1 MQVILTQ
8 QEYIDIQLKQ
18 DDKFNNLKEILNDIA
33 TEDDKLKLDLF
44 NKLVK
49 DLNFAEKN
57 GITNAI
63 LFSWVNRKENKH

>member
-1 MQVILTQ
+1 MQVLLTQ
-8 QEYIDIQLKQ
+8 QEYINLQLKQ
-18 DDKFNNLKEILNDIA
+18 DDKFNNLKHILNDIA

-57 GITNAI
+57 GIIDAI
-63 LFSWVNRKENKH
+63 LFSWTHRKESEH

>member
-1 MQVILTQ
+1 MQVILTE

-18 DDKFNNLKEILNDIA
+18 DTKFNNLKEILNDIA

-44 NKLVK
+44 NNLVK

-57 GITNAI
+57 GMTNAI
-63 LFSWVNRKENKH
+63 LFSWIHRKTEY